1 MNKRG
6 QGINAAMLVA
16 IIAGIIILYIL
27 FLPAEERE
35 NLLENKT
42 TKDTATSEED
52 YTVLL
57 SEGAIELDPIKRID
71 DIDIPNVY
79 LIETINAKEIE
90 KINPFNIRNGWFDKK
105 SKVVQFSIDDIGNVD
120 NVLLSFSAPVRKGIL
135 TIKLNDNIIYEY
147 EPTKVNIV
155 IKLEKNMLEDV
166 NKLEFGVSPVGMKF
180 WRTNTYNIEEIKIV
194 GDITDVSKQ
203 ESQNIFE
210 LSDAGYTNLDK
221 ASLKFI
227 PYCSNARDV
236 GVLSVFVNNRN
247 VYSAVPVC
255 DDPVKI
261 PVLGTLSSGENKI
274 VFKTGKGS
282 YGIEQIKVDLELKDV
297 RTIAYYFEIDEED
310 YADILDDKKNVN
322 ITIEFVDDN
331 ELKKGELN
339 INRHRTTIDQY
350 KPFYSKKISGE
361 VEEGKKTGIWVEEG
375 NNYVELKPK
384 TTLKI
389 VELEAIL
396 WEE

>member
-16 IIAGIIILYIL
+16 IIAGIIILYIM

-35 NLLENKT
+35 ELLENKT
-42 TKDTATSEED
+42 KEDKATSEDE
-52 YTVLL
+52 YVVLL
-57 SEGAIELDPIKRID
+57 SEGPIELDPIKKID

-79 LIETINAKEIE
+79 LIETVNAKEIE
-90 KINPFNIRNGWFDKK
+90 KINPFSIRNSWFDKK
-105 SKVVQFSIDDIGNVD
+105 NKVAQFGVYDIGNVD
-120 NVLLSFSAPVRKGIL
+120 NVLLSFSAPQRKGVL
-135 TIKLNDNIIYEY
+135 TIKLNGNVIYEY
-147 EPTKVNIV
+147 EPTKINIV
-155 IKLEKNMLEDV
+155 IKLEKNMLKEI
-166 NKLEFGVSPVGMKF
+166 NTLEFSVSSVGMKF
-180 WRTNTYNIEEIKIV
+180 WRTNMYNIEDIKIV

-210 LSDAGYTNLDK
+210 LTDAEYTNLDK

-227 PYCSNARDV
+227 PYCSDARDV
-236 GVLSVFVNNRN
+236 GLLSVFVNNRN

-261 PVLGTLSSGENKI
+261 PVLGTLSSGENKV
-274 VFKTGKGS
+274 VFKTEKGS
-282 YGIEQIKVDLELKDV
+282 YGIEQIKLELELKDV

-310 YADILDDKKNVN
+310 FADILDDKKDVN
-322 ITIEFVDDN
+322 ITIEFVDDD

-339 INRHRTTIDQY
+339 VNRHRTTIDQY
-350 KPFYSKKISGE
+350 KPFYSKTISS
-361 VEEGKKTGIWVEEG
+361 WVEEG
-375 NNYVELKPK
+375 NNYVEIKPK

-389 VELEAIL
+389 VEIETVL
-396 WEE
+396 WE